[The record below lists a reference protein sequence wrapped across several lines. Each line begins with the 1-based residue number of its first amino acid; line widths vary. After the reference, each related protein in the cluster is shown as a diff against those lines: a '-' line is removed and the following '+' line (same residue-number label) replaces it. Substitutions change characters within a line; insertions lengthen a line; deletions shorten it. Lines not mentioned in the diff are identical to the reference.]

1 MCVFVML
8 ENRTR
13 EASPI
18 YQSLGYVTVNKS
30 AAAAAVVVAAIF
42 AAAGCA
48 ALMKKDL
55 LRVRALSNVCS
66 CFCPN
71 SSLCISFP

>member
-18 YQSLGYVTVNKS
+18 YQSLGYATVNKS
-30 AAAAAVVVAAIF
+30 AAAAAAVVVAAIF

-48 ALMKKDL
+48 ALMKKRL
-55 LRVRALSNVCS
+55 TACASFVKCVFMFLSQ
-66 CFCPN
+66 
-71 SSLCISFP
+71 

>member
-30 AAAAAVVVAAIF
+30 AAAAVVVAAIF
-42 AAAGCA
+42 AAAAGCA
-48 ALMKKDL
+48 ALMKKRL
-55 LRVRALSNVCS
+55 TACASFVKCVFMFLSQ
-66 CFCPN
+66 
-71 SSLCISFP
+71 